1 MKYTLITSKGKVYT
15 FFIKAVADTYAQAF
29 GGTVIT
35 EEILKTICPEMESI
49 V

>member
-15 FFIKAVADTYAQAF
+15 FFLKSVANTYQQAF
-29 GGTVIT
+29 GGVVFTQQV
-35 EEILKTICPEMESI
+35 LNSICPEMEKA